1 MNFIQPYRKLFTDLN
16 DSQTEIFVAERT
28 TIVKSIRCTNKSGI
42 NIRLNLKAVA
52 LLENPIQEAFLAFKC
67 LVLANQSIDLLAIL
81 YGQSSEVVEHL
92 LLNGDGLVLYS
103 DDFSHKFDCVFI
115 AYEETELNDAV

>member
-1 MNFIQPYRKLFTDLN
+1 MNFIQPYRKLFTDLS

-28 TIVKSIRCTNKSGI
+28 TIVKSIRCTNKSGV
-42 NIRLNLKAVA
+42 NIRLWLKSTA
-52 LLENPIQEAFLAFKC
+52 LLENPIQEAFLAFNC

-81 YGQSSEVVEHL
+81 YGQSSEVTEHL

-103 DDFSHKFDCVFI
+103 GDNEHKFDCAFI
-115 AYEETELNDAV
+115 AYEETELNDVL